1 MFKKRVNL
9 LVVLSLLLS
18 LGLGVANAAPPAQA
32 ELTYTVKLGD
42 NLWTLA
48 EKYLGSGPAYHAIVM
63 ATNAKNVEDA
73 SFASISDPGL
83 IHPGWKFLI
92 PSPEEAA
99 DLMTALREG
108 PKFKVGMVSDVGGI
122 DDASFNENTWKGLED
137 AARMFGVEAK
147 FLESQ
152 AQADYENNITEFAE
166 QGYDLIITVG
176 FLLMDATHKMAREY
190 PDVNFAGVDFSSFD
204 WATTGEVT
212 PNVQGI
218 IFNVHEA
225 SFPVGYLA
233 AAMADQLDPDD
244 PVVAYIGGMQIPPV
258 EEFIVAYEAGTNY
271 YNEKYG
277 KDVGFTGVYVGDF
290 EAPDQGKVQAN
301 SLIDEGADI
310 IMGVGGKTGNG
321 GITAAKERGKWGV
334 GVDVD
339 QYYTLPNEKDILVTS
354 TMKRLDKAVLAV
366 IKNMVVG
373 KFGGGADYFGTLA
386 NAGVGVGPLHDFEDK
401 VPDNIKADVA
411 QIQKDIMT
419 GALWTGW
426 GEEPVALGTEENP
439 IIWSFVPSGE
449 MERVAAGA
457 EAVADLI
464 YEETGLVIKTNVAT
478 EYAGVIEAMCAD
490 PPKAHMACLATF
502 AYVLAADKGCAEAE
516 LVSVRYGSPTYNG
529 QLIARADSGI
539 TSIADLKGKTF
550 CLVDPL
556 SASGWIIPML
566 TMRAE
571 GIDPDT
577 DLAEL
582 VNAGSHDAVAA
593 AVYSGDCDAGA
604 TYVDAR
610 TRIEEDYPDVMEQ
623 TVVIALEPDIPNDGV
638 QFKTS
643 LPQELRDQIVAGL
656 LAIAATEE
664 GVEALDTAYQW
675 EALIEADDS
684 FYDAFRQILQAA
696 GVSAEDL
703 MGD

>member
-1 MFKKRVNL
+1 
-9 LVVLSLLLS
+9 VLSLLLS

-218 IFNVHEA
+218 LFNVHEA

-258 EEFIVAYEAGTNY
+258 EEFIVAYEAGTKY

-339 QYYTLPNEKDILVTS
+339 QYYTLPNEKDILLTS
-354 TMKRLDKAVLAV
+354 TVKRLDKAVLAV

-373 KFGGGADYFGTLA
+373 KFGGGTDYFGTLA

-426 GEEPVALGTEENP
+426 GEEPIALGTEENP

-490 PPKAHMACLATF
+490 PPKAHMASLATF

-623 TVVIALEPDIPNDGV
+623 VIVFHVTIDIPNDGV
-638 QFKTS
+638 QYVTGF
-643 LPQELRDQIVAGL
+643 PRALRDRINAALLKIVE
-656 LAIAATEE
+656 TDE
-664 GVEALDTAYQW
+664 GKEALETAYQW
-675 EALIEADDS
+675 SALIERDDT
-684 FYDAFRQILQAA
+684 FYDPFRQVL
-696 GVSAEDL
+696 SASGLDIEDL
-703 MGD
+703 LD

>member
-1 MFKKRVNL
+1 
-9 LVVLSLLLS
+9 VLSLLLS

-218 IFNVHEA
+218 LFNVHEA

-258 EEFIVAYEAGTNY
+258 EEFIVAYEAGTKY

-339 QYYTLPNEKDILVTS
+339 QYYTLPNEKDILLTS
-354 TMKRLDKAVLAV
+354 TVKRLDKAVLAV

-373 KFGGGADYFGTLA
+373 KFGGGTDYFGTLA

-490 PPKAHMACLATF
+490 PPKAHMASLATF

-539 TSIADLKGKTF
+539 KSIADLKGKTF

-623 TVVIALEPDIPNDGV
+623 VIVFHVTIDIPNDGV
-638 QFKTS
+638 QYVTGF
-643 LPQELRDQIVAGL
+643 PRALRDRINAALLKIVE
-656 LAIAATEE
+656 TDE
-664 GVEALDTAYQW
+664 GKEALETAYQW
-675 EALIEADDS
+675 SALIERDDT
-684 FYDAFRQILQAA
+684 FYDPFRQVL
-696 GVSAEDL
+696 SASGLDIEDL
-703 MGD
+703 LD

>member
-1 MFKKRVNL
+1 MFKKSLLNL
-9 LVVLSLLLS
+9 AVVLSLLLS
-18 LGLGVANAAPPAQA
+18 LGLGVVSAAPPAQA

-48 EKYLGSGPAYHAIVM
+48 EKYLGSGPAYHAIVL
-63 ATNAKNVEDA
+63 ATNAKSVEDP
-73 SFASISDPGL
+73 SFANIADPSL

-92 PSPEEAA
+92 PSAEEAA
-99 DLMTALREG
+99 DLMVALREG
-108 PKFKVGMVSDVGGI
+108 PKFKIGMVSDVGGI
-122 DDASFNENTWKGLED
+122 DDASFNENTWKGLQD
-137 AARMFGVEAK
+137 AQKAFGVEAK

-166 QGYDLIITVG
+166 QGYDMIITVG
-176 FLLMDATHKMAREY
+176 FLLGDATYKMAKEY
-190 PDVNFAGVDFSSFD
+190 PDIHFAIVDYPSG
-204 WATTGEVT
+204 GEET
-212 PNVQGI
+212 PNLQGI
-218 IFNVHEA
+218 LFNVDEA

-233 AAMADQLDPDD
+233 AAMAEQLDPDD

-258 EEFIVAYEAGTNY
+258 EQFIAAYEAGVNY

-277 KDVGFTGVYVGDF
+277 KDVEFTGVYVGDF

-321 GITAAKERGKWGV
+321 GIAAAKERGKWGV

-339 QYYTLPNEKDILVTS
+339 QYYTLPNEKDILITS
-354 TMKRLDKAVLAV
+354 TVKRLDKAVFAV
-366 IKNMVVG
+366 IKSMLVG
-373 KFGGGADYFGTLA
+373 KFAGGTNYIATLA
-386 NAGVGVGPLHDFEDK
+386 NEGVGVGPFHDFEDK
-401 VPDNIKADVA
+401 VPDNIKADLE

-426 GEEPVALGTEENP
+426 GEKPVELGTEENP

-464 YEETGLVIKTNVAT
+464 YKETGLVIKTNVAT

-490 PPKAHMACLATF
+490 PPKAHMASLATF

-529 QLIARADSGI
+529 QFIVRADSGI
-539 TSIADLKGKTF
+539 ESIADLAGKTF
-550 CLVDPL
+550 CRVDPL
-556 SASGWIIPML
+556 STSGWIIPML
-566 TMRAE
+566 TMRAA

-577 DLAEL
+577 DLAE
-582 VNAGSHDAVAA
+582 VVTAGSHDAVAA
-593 AVYSGDCDAGA
+593 AVYSGDCDVGA

-610 TRIEEDYPDVMEQ
+610 TRIEKDYPDVMEK
-623 TVVIALEPDIPNDGV
+623 VNVIAVTADIPNDGV
-638 QFKTS
+638 QYVTGF
-643 LPQELRDQIVAGL
+643 PRALRDKINAAL
-656 LAIAATEE
+656 LKIAETDE
-664 GVEALDTAYQW
+664 GKEALETAYQW
-675 EALIEADDS
+675 SALIEADDT
-684 FYDAFRQILQAA
+684 FYDPFRQVL
-696 GVSAEDL
+696 SASGLNIEDL
-703 MGD
+703 LD

>member
-218 IFNVHEA
+218 LFNVHEA

-490 PPKAHMACLATF
+490 PPKAHMASLATF

-623 TVVIALEPDIPNDGV
+623 VIVFHVTIDIPNDGV
-638 QFKTS
+638 QYVTGF
-643 LPQELRDQIVAGL
+643 PRALRDRINAALLKIVE
-656 LAIAATEE
+656 TDE
-664 GVEALDTAYQW
+664 GKEALETAYQW
-675 EALIEADDS
+675 SALIERDDT
-684 FYDAFRQILQAA
+684 FYDPFRQVL
-696 GVSAEDL
+696 SASGLDIEDL
-703 MGD
+703 LD

>member
-1 MFKKRVNL
+1 
-9 LVVLSLLLS
+9 VLSLLLS

-218 IFNVHEA
+218 LFNVHEA

-339 QYYTLPNEKDILVTS
+339 QYYTLPNEKDILLTS
-354 TMKRLDKAVLAV
+354 TVKRLDKAVLAV

-373 KFGGGADYFGTLA
+373 KFGGGTDYFGTLA

-490 PPKAHMACLATF
+490 PPKAHMASLATF

-539 TSIADLKGKTF
+539 KSIADLKGKTF

-623 TVVIALEPDIPNDGV
+623 VIVFHVTIDIPNDGV
-638 QFKTS
+638 QYVTGF
-643 LPQELRDQIVAGL
+643 PRALRDRINAALLKIVE
-656 LAIAATEE
+656 TDE
-664 GVEALDTAYQW
+664 GKEALETAYQW
-675 EALIEADDS
+675 SALIERDDT
-684 FYDAFRQILQAA
+684 FYDPFRQVL
-696 GVSAEDL
+696 SASGLDIEDL
-703 MGD
+703 LD